1 MLNNKMDSWI
11 REWASQQ
18 QFITK
23 RITFTV
29 TDINEIHNIVYH
41 TFPLLQLYPEVIER
55 TTKNGFSMKLHR
67 DDYHI
72 DYYQFKKG
80 IRDPSILWIPI
91 YKKEKRPIISVIWYR
106 STQGIDFNGGNLKFF
121 NDEMIRPIKD
131 NAVLFDSND
140 PHEVTMQNNLRSER
154 KVVLIKYY
162 KNEKTN
168 L

>member
-1 MLNNKMDSWI
+1 MQSWI

-23 RITFTV
+23 RITFT
-29 TDINEIHNIVYH
+29 TTSIDDIHNIVNYN
-41 TFPLLQLYPEVIER
+41 FPLLNLYSEAIER

-91 YKKEKRPIISVIWYR
+91 YKKEKRPIITVLWYR

-121 NDEMIRPIKD
+121 DGEMKRPLKD
-131 NAVLFDSND
+131 NAILFDSND
-140 PHEVTMQNNLRSER
+140 PHEVTTQTTRNDLKNERS
-154 KVVLIKYY
+154 VVIIKYY
-162 KNEKTN
+162 SV
-168 L
+168 